1 MEALDKRSVI
11 AHNEFGTYSIP
22 ASATS
27 RPAAKAV
34 IAGAVWE
41 KPTVAFMRKHA
52 GAKDIVHAGA
62 FFGDFLPALS
72 AALHST
78 ARIWAFEPNPENFHH
93 AQQTMALNDI
103 KNVELRM
110 AGLGETSDRRKLLV
124 TRRTGLAL
132 GGASRFVESRDPVA
146 KEELLSAEIVRIDD
160 AVPSDR
166 NVGIVQLD
174 LEGYEFKALQGAKK
188 TIERC
193 RPLVIFEVNQPTAR
207 CVKLLAALNYKIAG
221 MVGPNLLL
229 VPTESGWNTVEPVE

>member
-1 MEALDKRSVI
+1 
-11 AHNEFGTYSIP
+11 
-22 ASATS
+22 
-27 RPAAKAV
+27 
-34 IAGAVWE
+34 
-41 KPTVAFMRKHA
+41 
-52 GAKDIVHAGA
+52 
-62 FFGDFLPALS
+62 
-72 AALHST
+72 
-78 ARIWAFEPNPENFHH
+78 
-93 AQQTMALNDI
+93 MALNDI

-229 VPTESGWNTVEPVE
+229 VPTELGWEPWNQ